1 MTNRPSPSLLRRAL
15 IAAGLLGAALGAGA
29 QSPQSIVYWYHFD
42 NPEQTKVM
50 DALVADFQA
59 KNPGIKVD
67 AQNIPWNNY
76 YDRLF
81 TAIAGGKAPD
91 AAMVKLQSQAQLVE
105 MGALEPIDARI
116 ANWPGRAD
124 LGDNLLNLNKGGDG
138 KQYYLPLQY
147 VVIYLYYRTDLF
159 QKAGLQP
166 PATCEAF
173 VDAARKLTLPASAN
187 GGTPQY
193 GFGMRGGR
201 GGQDNWGPFVL
212 SQVAMTPAELASPK
226 AVAAN
231 QLYVDLMRTHKAVPP
246 SAPNDG
252 FNEIING
259 FKSGQTAMIFHHI
272 GSSKTMHDTHGDK
285 VSAVPVP
292 ACGGKRWTS
301 FGDES
306 NAMFAQS
313 RNKDATWKW
322 ISYLSEREGNVK
334 FVGAT
339 GQMTVTKSG
348 VPQVSFQP
356 RFAKATADSLPFA
369 AILPPVP
376 QTSDFVSNVWPTNM
390 QRALNG
396 EITSAQMMEAIA
408 KHYASK

>member
-1 MTNRPSPSLLRRAL
+1 MTVTTPEPAPLEQRPPKVRQRGAASLFDPAIMRRA
-15 IAAGLLGAALGAGA
+15 
-29 QSPQSIVYWYHFD
+29 SV
-42 NPEQTKVM
+42 
-50 DALVADFQA
+50 DALRKLDPAPDGPQPGHVRGRDRQRLHDLPLLQEPRFARARPRTGSPAWSPLWLWFTVLFANFAEAVAE
-59 KNPGIKVD
+59 G
-67 AQNIPWNNY
+67 
-76 YDRLF
+76 R
-81 TAIAGGKAPD
+81 GKAQADTLRKTRSETTAFVQMPD
-91 AAMVKLQSQAQLVE
+91 GSVE
-105 MGALEPIDARI
+105 ERASSALDI
-116 ANWPGRAD
+116 G
-124 LGDNLLNLNKGGDG
+124 
-138 KQYYLPLQY
+138 
-147 VVIYLYYRTDLF
+147 DLF
-159 QKAGLQP
+159 AKAGVQP

-173 VDAARKLTLPASAN
+173 VDAAKKLTVAAAAN

-212 SQVAMTPAELASPK
+212 SQAAMTPAELGSPK

-231 QLYVDLMRTHKAVPP
+231 QMYVDLMRKDKSVPP

-306 NAMFAQS
+306 NALFKQS
-313 RNKDATWKW
+313 KVKDAAWKW
-322 ISYLSEREGNVK
+322 MSYLSGEGNVK

-348 VPQVSFQP
+348 VSQVAFQP
-356 RFAKATADSLPFA
+356 RFAKATSDSLPFA

-408 KHYASK
+408 KHYATK

>member
-1 MTNRPSPSLLRRAL
+1 MNKPSITRRLACL
-15 IAAGLLGAALGAGA
+15 AGLCGVLAGA
-29 QSPQSIVYWYHFD
+29 PAAAQQTVQYWYHFD
-42 NPEQTKVM
+42 NPEQTKIM
-50 DALVADFQA
+50 DSLVADFQA
-59 KNPGIKVD
+59 KNPGITIN

-81 TAIAGGKAPD
+81 TSIAGGKAPD
-91 AAMVKLQSQAQLVE
+91 VAMVKLANQPQLIE
-105 MGALEPIDARI
+105 MGALEPIDAQV
-116 ANWPGRAD
+116 AAWPGKAD
-124 LGDNLLNLNKGGDG
+124 LGDKLLELNKGHDG

-147 VVIYLYYRTDLF
+147 VVIYLYYRADLF
-159 QKAGLQP
+159 AKAGLKP
-166 PATCEAF
+166 PATCEEF
-173 VDAARKLTLPASAN
+173 VDAAKKLTLAAAAN

-212 SQVAMTPAELASPK
+212 SQAALKPADLTTPK

-231 QLYVDLMRTHKAVPP
+231 QFYIDLMRTQKVVPP

-272 GSSKTMHDTHGDK
+272 GSSKTMNDTLGDK

-306 NAMFAQS
+306 HAMF
-313 RNKDATWKW
+313 KDSKVKPAAWKW
-322 ISYLSEREGNVK
+322 MAYLSERDGNVK

-348 VPQVSFQP
+348 VGQVTFQP

-369 AILPPVP
+369 AVLPPVP

-396 EITSAQMMEAIA
+396 EVTSAQMMEAIA
-408 KHYASK
+408 KHYGAK

>member
-1 MTNRPSPSLLRRAL
+1 MNTSSITRRLACL
-15 IAAGLLGAALGAGA
+15 AGLTFALAAVPAAA
-29 QSPQSIVYWYHFD
+29 QQTVQYWYHFD
-42 NPEQTKVM
+42 NPEQTKIM
-50 DALVADFQA
+50 DSLVADFQA
-59 KNPGIKVD
+59 KNPGITIN

-76 YDRLF
+76 YDRLY
-81 TAIAGGKAPD
+81 TTIAGGKAPD
-91 AAMVKLQSQAQLVE
+91 VAMVKLANQPQLIE
-105 MGALEPIDARI
+105 MGALEPIDAQV
-116 ANWPGRAD
+116 ASWSGKAD
-124 LGDNLLNLNKGGDG
+124 LGDNLLELNKGHDG

-147 VVIYLYYRTDLF
+147 VVIYLYYRADLF
-159 QKAGLQP
+159 AKAGLTP
-166 PATCEAF
+166 PATCEDF
-173 VDAARKLTLPASAN
+173 VNAAKKLTVPAAAN
-187 GGTPQY
+187 GGTPQF

-212 SQVAMTPAELASPK
+212 SQVALKPAELTTPK
-226 AVAAN
+226 AIAAN
-231 QLYVDLMRTHKAVPP
+231 QLYIDLMRTNKVVPP

-306 NAMFAQS
+306 NAMFKAS
-313 RNKDATWKW
+313 TVKPAAWKW
-322 ISYLSEREGNVK
+322 MAYLSEREGNVK

-348 VPQVSFQP
+348 VGQVSFQP

-369 AILPPVP
+369 AILPLVP

>member
-1 MTNRPSPSLLRRAL
+1 M
-15 IAAGLLGAALGAGA
+15 
-29 QSPQSIVYWYHFD
+29 
-42 NPEQTKVM
+42 
-50 DALVADFQA
+50 
-59 KNPGIKVD
+59 
-67 AQNIPWNNY
+67 
-76 YDRLF
+76 
-81 TAIAGGKAPD
+81 
-91 AAMVKLQSQAQLVE
+91 
-105 MGALEPIDARI
+105 
-116 ANWPGRAD
+116 
-124 LGDNLLNLNKGGDG
+124 
-138 KQYYLPLQY
+138 
-147 VVIYLYYRTDLF
+147 VIYLYYRADLF
-159 QKAGLQP
+159 AKAGLQP

-173 VDAARKLTLPASAN
+173 VDAAKKLTVAAAAN
-187 GGTPQY
+187 GGTPQC

-212 SQVAMTPAELASPK
+212 SQVAMKPAELTTAK

-231 QLYVDLMRTHKAVPP
+231 QFYVDLMRTHKVVPP

-272 GSSKTMHDTHGDK
+272 GSSKTMQETHGDK

-301 FGDES
+301 FGDEAH
-306 NAMFAQS
+306 AMFKGSLA
-313 RNKDATWKW
+313 KAAAWKW
-322 ISYLSEREGNVK
+322 MAYMSEREGNVK

-348 VPQVSFQP
+348 GGQVAFQP

-369 AILPPVP
+369 AILPAVP

-396 EITSAQMMEAIA
+396 EETSAQMMEAIA
-408 KHYASK
+408 KHYATK

>member
-1 MTNRPSPSLLRRAL
+1 MKTHSIKRRIL
-15 IAAGLLGAALGAGA
+15 GLAALCGALASVSAMA
-29 QSPQSIVYWYHFD
+29 QQTVQYWYHFD

-50 DALVADFQA
+50 EGLVSDFQA
-59 KNPGIKVD
+59 RNPGITIN

-81 TAIAGGKAPD
+81 TTIAGGKAPD
-91 AAMVKLQSQAQLVE
+91 VAMVKLANQPQLIE
-105 MGALEPIDARI
+105 MGALEPIDSQLASW
-116 ANWPGRAD
+116 AGKAD
-124 LGDNLLNLNKGGDG
+124 LGDNLLELNRGHDG

-147 VVIYLYYRTDLF
+147 VVIYLYYRADLF
-159 QKAGLQP
+159 AKAGLKP
-166 PATCEAF
+166 PATCEDF
-173 VDAARKLTLPASAN
+173 LDAAKKLTLPAAAN
-187 GGTPQY
+187 GGVPQY

-212 SQVAMTPAELASPK
+212 SQVAMKPVELTTPK
-226 AVAAN
+226 AVTAN
-231 QLYVDLMRTHKAVPP
+231 QFYVDLMRVHKVVPP

-272 GSSKTMHDTHGDK
+272 GSSKTMQDTLGDK

-292 ACGGKRWTS
+292 ACAGKRWTS

-306 NAMFAQS
+306 HAMFKGSAV
-313 RNKDATWKW
+313 KAAAWKW
-322 ISYLSEREGNVK
+322 MAFLSEREGNVR

-348 VPQVSFQP
+348 IGQVSFQP
-356 RFAKATADSLPFA
+356 RFAKATADSLPYA
-369 AILPPVP
+369 AILPAVP
-376 QTSDFVSNVWPTNM
+376 QTSDFVSNVWPVNM

-396 EITSAQMMEAIA
+396 EETSAQMMDAIA
-408 KHYASK
+408 KHYAAK

>member
-1 MTNRPSPSLLRRAL
+1 MTMPSILRRAF
-15 IAAGLLGAALGAGA
+15 IAAGLCTAAVGALA
-29 QSPQSIVYWYHFD
+29 QAPQTVLFWYHFD

-50 DALVADFQA
+50 DELVNAFQA
-59 KNPGIKVD
+59 KNPGIRID

-81 TAIAGGKAPD
+81 TAVAGGKSPD
-91 AAMVKLQSQAQLVE
+91 VAMVKLQQQAQLVE
-105 MGALEPIDARI
+105 MGALEPIDSMVGGWA
-116 ANWPGRAD
+116 GRSD
-124 LGDNLLNLNKGGDG
+124 LGDNLLAINKGPDG

-147 VVIYLYYRTDLF
+147 VVIYLYYRADLF

-166 PATCEAF
+166 PATCEQF
-173 VDAARKLTLPASAN
+173 VEAAKKLTVPAAQN

-231 QLYVDLMRTHKAVPP
+231 QMYVDLMRVHKAVPP

-272 GSSKTMHDTHGDK
+272 GSSKTMAEALGDK
-285 VSAVPVP
+285 VSAVPAP
-292 ACGGKRWTS
+292 SCGGKRWTS

-306 NAMFAQS
+306 NALFKS
-313 RNKDATWKW
+313 SKVKDAAWKW
-322 ISYLSEREGNVK
+322 MSYLSGEGNVK

-348 VPQVSFQP
+348 VPQVTFAP

-369 AILPPVP
+369 TTFPMVP
-376 QTSDFVSNVWPTNM
+376 QTSDFISNVWPTNM
-390 QRALNG
+390 QRALTG

-408 KHYASK
+408 KHYATK

>member
-1 MTNRPSPSLLRRAL
+1 MNPPSITRRL
-15 IAAGLLGAALGAGA
+15 VCLAGLCGALAGGPAAA
-29 QSPQSIVYWYHFD
+29 QQAVQYWYHFD
-42 NPEQTKVM
+42 NPEQTRIM
-50 DALVADFQA
+50 DGLVADFQA
-59 KNPGIKVD
+59 KNPGITIN
-67 AQNIPWNNY
+67 AQNIPWNSY
-76 YDRLF
+76 YDRLY
-81 TAIAGGKAPD
+81 TSIAGGKAPD
-91 AAMVKLQSQAQLVE
+91 VAMVKLANQPQLIE
-105 MGALEPIDARI
+105 MGALEPIDAQV
-116 ANWPGRAD
+116 ASWAGKAD
-124 LGDNLLNLNKGGDG
+124 LGDNLLEINKGHDG

-159 QKAGLQP
+159 AKAGLKA
-166 PATCEAF
+166 PATCEEF
-173 VDAARKLTLPASAN
+173 LDAAKKLTVPAAQN

-212 SQVAMTPAELASPK
+212 SQVAMTPAELTTPK

-231 QLYVDLMRTHKAVPP
+231 QFYIDLMRTHKVVPP

-306 NAMFAQS
+306 HAMFKAS
-313 RNKDATWKW
+313 KVKPAAWKW
-322 ISYLSEREGNVK
+322 MAYLSEREGNVK

-348 VPQVSFQP
+348 VPQVTFQP

-369 AILPPVP
+369 AILPAVP

-396 EITSAQMMEAIA
+396 EVTAAQMMEAIA
-408 KHYASK
+408 KHYAAK

>member
-1 MTNRPSPSLLRRAL
+1 MTPRISTLRRAL
-15 IAAGLLGAALGAGA
+15 LAAGLATVTIGGAYA
-29 QSPQSIVYWYHFD
+29 QSAQSIVFWYHFD

-50 DALVADFQA
+50 DSLVADFQA
-59 KNPGIKVD
+59 KNPAIKVD

-81 TAIAGGKAPD
+81 TSVAGGKAPD
-91 AAMVKLQSQAQLVE
+91 VAMVKLQQQAQLIE
-105 MGALEPIDARI
+105 MGALEPIDAQV
-116 ANWPGRAD
+116 AAWPARAD
-124 LGDNLLNLNKGGDG
+124 LGDNLLDINKGHDG

-147 VVIYLYYRTDLF
+147 VVIYLYYRADLF

-166 PATCEAF
+166 PATCEQFLEASK
-173 VDAARKLTLPASAN
+173 KLTLPAASN
-187 GGTPQY
+187 GGTPLY

-231 QLYVDLMRTHKAVPP
+231 QFYIDLMRVHKVVPP

-272 GSSKTMHDTHGDK
+272 GSSKTMQAALGDK
-285 VSAVPVP
+285 VSAAPVP
-292 ACGGKRWTS
+292 SCGGKRWTS

-306 NAMFAQS
+306 TALFKQS
-313 RNKDATWKW
+313 RNKDAAWKW
-322 ISYLSEREGNVK
+322 MSYLSGEGNVQ

-348 VPQVSFQP
+348 VPKVTFEP

-376 QTSDFVSNVWPTNM
+376 QTADFVSNVWPVNM

-408 KHYASK
+408 KHYATK

>member
-1 MTNRPSPSLLRRAL
+1 MTNRPSTSLLRRAL
-15 IAAGLLGAALGAGA
+15 IATGLLGAALGAGA

-173 VDAARKLTLPASAN
+173 VEAARKLTLPASAN

>member
-1 MTNRPSPSLLRRAL
+1 MTSPRLSTLRRAL
-15 IAAGLLGAALGAGA
+15 IAAGLATLASGGLQA
-29 QSPQSIVYWYHFD
+29 QAPQTIVFWYHFD

-50 DALVADFQA
+50 DGLVADFQA
-59 KNPGIKVD
+59 KNPTIKVD

-81 TAIAGGKAPD
+81 TSVAGGKAPD
-91 AAMVKLQSQAQLVE
+91 VAMVKLQQQAQLIE
-105 MGALEPIDARI
+105 MGALEPIDAMV
-116 ANWPGRAD
+116 ASWAGKAD
-124 LGDNLLNLNKGGDG
+124 LGDNLLEINKGHDG

-147 VVIYLYYRTDLF
+147 VVIYLYYRADLF

-173 VDAARKLTLPASAN
+173 VEAAKKLTVPAASN
-187 GGTPQY
+187 GGAPQF

-212 SQVAMTPAELASPK
+212 SQVAMKPAELNSPK

-231 QLYVDLMRTHKAVPP
+231 QFYVDLMRSHKVVPP

-306 NAMFAQS
+306 NALFKQS
-313 RNKDATWKW
+313 KNKPAAWKW
-322 ISYLSEREGNVK
+322 MSYLSEREGNVK

-348 VPQVSFQP
+348 VPQVAFQP

-396 EITSAQMMEAIA
+396 EITSAQMMDAIA

>member
-15 IAAGLLGAALGAGA
+15 IAAGLLGAAIGAVA

-81 TAIAGGKAPD
+81 TAVAGGKAPD

-105 MGALEPIDARI
+105 MGALEPIDARV
-116 ANWPGRAD
+116 ASWPGRAD
-124 LGDNLLNLNKGGDG
+124 LGDNLLNINKGGDG

-173 VDAARKLTLPASAN
+173 VDAAKKLTLAAAAN

-212 SQVAMTPAELASPK
+212 SQVAMTPAELGSPK
-226 AVAAN
+226 AAAAN

-313 RNKDATWKW
+313 KAKDATWKW
-322 ISYLSEREGNVK
+322 MSYLSEREGNVK

-396 EITSAQMMEAIA
+396 EITSAQMMDAIA

>member
-1 MTNRPSPSLLRRAL
+1 MKSPLSTLRRAL
-15 IAAGLLGAALGAGA
+15 LAAGLATATLGTLQA
-29 QSPQSIVYWYHFD
+29 QTPQNIVFWYHFD

-50 DALVADFQA
+50 DGLVADFQA

-81 TAIAGGKAPD
+81 TAVAGGKAPD
-91 AAMVKLQSQAQLVE
+91 VAMVKLQQQAQLIE
-105 MGALEPIDARI
+105 MGALEPIDSLI
-116 ANWPGRAD
+116 ATWPGRAD
-124 LGDNLLNLNKGGDG
+124 LGDNLLAINKGHNG

-173 VDAARKLTLPASAN
+173 VDAARKLTLSAAQN
-187 GGTPQY
+187 NGTPQY

-212 SQVAMTPAELASPK
+212 SQVAMTPAELGSPK

-231 QLYVDLMRTHKAVPP
+231 QLYVDLMRVHKAVPP

-313 RNKDATWKW
+313 RNKAAAWKW
-322 ISYLSEREGNVK
+322 MSYLSEREGNVR

-376 QTSDFVSNVWPTNM
+376 QTSDFVSNVWPTHM
-390 QRALNG
+390 QRALTG
-396 EITSAQMMEAIA
+396 EISAAQMMEAIA
-408 KHYASK
+408 KHYATK

>member
-173 VDAARKLTLPASAN
+173 VEAARKLTLPASAN

>member
-1 MTNRPSPSLLRRAL
+1 MNKPSITRRLACL
-15 IAAGLLGAALGAGA
+15 AGLTCALAALPAAA
-29 QSPQSIVYWYHFD
+29 QQTVQYWYHFD
-42 NPEQTKVM
+42 NPEQTKIM
-50 DALVADFQA
+50 DSLVADFQA
-59 KNPGIKVD
+59 KNPGITVN

-76 YDRLF
+76 YDRLY
-81 TAIAGGKAPD
+81 TTIAGGKAPD
-91 AAMVKLQSQAQLVE
+91 VAMVKLANQPQLIE
-105 MGALEPIDARI
+105 MGALEPIDAQV
-116 ANWPGRAD
+116 ASWAGKAD
-124 LGDNLLNLNKGGDG
+124 LGDNLLELNKGHDG

-147 VVIYLYYRTDLF
+147 VVIYLYYRADLF
-159 QKAGLQP
+159 AKAGLTP
-166 PATCEAF
+166 PATCEDF
-173 VDAARKLTLPASAN
+173 VNAAKKLTVPAAAN
-187 GGTPQY
+187 GGTPQF

-212 SQVAMTPAELASPK
+212 SQVALKPAELTTPK
-226 AVAAN
+226 AIAAN
-231 QLYVDLMRTHKAVPP
+231 QFYIDLMRTHKVVPP

-306 NAMFAQS
+306 NAMFKAS
-313 RNKDATWKW
+313 SVKPAAWKW
-322 ISYLSEREGNVK
+322 MAYLSERDGNVK

-348 VPQVSFQP
+348 VGQVSFQP

-369 AILPPVP
+369 AILPLVP

-408 KHYASK
+408 KHYGSK

>member
-1 MTNRPSPSLLRRAL
+1 MMKASSITRRIFKLGVLCSAL
-15 IAAGLLGAALGAGA
+15 ACGPALA
-29 QSPQSIVYWYHFD
+29 QQTVQYWYHFD
-42 NPEQTKVM
+42 NPEQTKIM
-50 DALVADFQA
+50 DSLVADFHA
-59 KNPGIKVD
+59 RNPGITIN

-81 TAIAGGKAPD
+81 TTIAGGKAPD
-91 AAMVKLQSQAQLVE
+91 VAMVKLANQPQLIE
-105 MGALEPIDARI
+105 MGALEPIDAQV
-116 ANWPGRAD
+116 AAWAGKAD
-124 LGDNLLNLNKGGDG
+124 LGDNLLELNTGHDG

-159 QKAGLQP
+159 AKAGLQP

-173 VDAARKLTLPASAN
+173 VDAAKKLTVTAAAN

-212 SQVAMTPAELASPK
+212 SQVALKPAELTTPK
-226 AVAAN
+226 AIAAN
-231 QLYVDLMRTHKAVPP
+231 QFYADLMRIHKVVPP

-272 GSSKTMHDTHGDK
+272 GSSKTMHETHGDK

-301 FGDES
+301 FGDEAH
-306 NAMFAQS
+306 AMFKTSTVKPA
-313 RNKDATWKW
+313 AWKW
-322 ISYLSEREGNVK
+322 MAYLSEREGNVK

-348 VPQVSFQP
+348 VSQVNFQP
-356 RFAKATADSLPFA
+356 RFAKATADSLPYA
-369 AILPPVP
+369 AILPLLP
-376 QTSDFVSNVWPTNM
+376 QTSDFVSNVWPVNM

-396 EITSAQMMEAIA
+396 EITSAQMMDNIA
-408 KHYASK
+408 KQYGAK